1 MQLFC
6 FFKIHNWGLIS
17 WTEATS
23 SCHLCRVVF
32 GSTSSISVFT
42 PAQTYCKKGGNYAEF
57 KPVGLNK
64 ASVKTPLSPYCD
76 SKVSWDQLPNPWGKE
91 NITDEILNTP
101 PAATRRRL
109 KQTLTSFTVVS
120 PWSRTNLCSAC
131 RAVTTSAQQAPCLF
145 LETVSDPRGVLDWP
159 LAFAALDLRP
169 FQCPPLKQ
177 LLFKNWDRYTD
188 RFFWTSPTQYQMFCS
203 SRSKTSW
210 EVSLSLKNW
219 CGSMLAGTRIA
230 GYLSFTQ
237 RCHPVCHCEVP
248 VTLWGRE
255 ITQIWSLRPDSLKD
269 CKMAANQRLSS
280 ARSQSP
286 RKGWCAPRAAT
297 PAKRRLSALS
307 VCPHLK
313 EVFCKHLEEKQ
324 PIFM

>member
-1 MQLFC
+1 MREREYHWRDPKYSSSGDSEETKANTYFLHSSFTLIQNKPLFRLPC
-6 FFKIHNWGLIS
+6 RRHFSPAGAVFIPGNCQRSTWGFRLTLGFRRS
-17 WTEATS
+17 GSEAFSVSTTEA
-23 SCHLCRVVF
+23 
-32 GSTSSISVFT
+32 
-42 PAQTYCKKGGNYAEF
+42 
-57 KPVGLNK
+57 
-64 ASVKTPLSPYCD
+64 
-76 SKVSWDQLPNPWGKE
+76 
-91 NITDEILNTP
+91 
-101 PAATRRRL
+101 AAIQ
-109 KQTLTSFTVVS
+109 K
-120 PWSRTNLCSAC
+120 
-131 RAVTTSAQQAPCLF
+131 
-145 LETVSDPRGVLDWP
+145 
-159 LAFAALDLRP
+159 LRSLHR
-169 FQCPPLKQ
+169 QV
-177 LLFKNWDRYTD
+177 
-188 RFFWTSPTQYQMFCS
+188 FWTSPTQYQMFCS

-237 RCHPVCHCEVP
+237 RCHPVCHCEVA